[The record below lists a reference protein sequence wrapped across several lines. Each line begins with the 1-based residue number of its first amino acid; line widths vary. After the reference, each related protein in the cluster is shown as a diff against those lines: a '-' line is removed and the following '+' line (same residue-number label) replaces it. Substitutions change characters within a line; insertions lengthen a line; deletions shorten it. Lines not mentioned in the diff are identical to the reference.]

1 MKKFSILVAA
11 CAIAAVTSCKKEAE
25 YYDLLDPKRLEG
37 SSFYSLGSQTFSLR
51 FDYNGQ
57 TIFNH
62 NGKEATVPAVKVFK
76 VKNYYIAIGSIP
88 RTIGIDFDKLPFGD
102 DVELK
107 RL

>member
-1 MKKFSILVAA
+1 MKRFSILVAL
-11 CAIAAVTSCKKEAE
+11 CAMVSVTSCKKEAE
-25 YYDLLDPKRLEG
+25 YYDLLDTKLLEG
-37 SSFYSLGSQTFSLR
+37 SSFYSVGSQTFSLR
-51 FDYNGQ
+51 FDTQGQ
-57 TIFNH
+57 TVFNH

-88 RTIGIDFDKLPFGD
+88 RTIGIDFDKFPFGS